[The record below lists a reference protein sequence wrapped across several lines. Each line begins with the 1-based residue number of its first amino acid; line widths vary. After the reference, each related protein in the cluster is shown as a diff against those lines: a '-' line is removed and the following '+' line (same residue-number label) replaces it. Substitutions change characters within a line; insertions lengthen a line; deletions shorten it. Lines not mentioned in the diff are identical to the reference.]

1 MTCRKCLETS
11 EYWQILVSLPWQ
23 IFQGR
28 LTEICQ
34 YYTKKPTKLSAGL
47 HSVSLDRKKCGLAFW
62 VYLTF
67 SRLRL
72 TLLDP
77 FGVLQGQIQ
86 PLEGQINSKSLAPL
100 FSGRE
105 KTLVRPAKN
114 HYLPSIPNKQLE
126 TRSWIISETG
136 ILLKVISQSYT
147 ILLKYF
153 ITHTSFTLY
162 S

>member
-28 LTEICQ
+28 LTKICQ

-62 VYLTF
+62 VYLAF

-86 PLEGQINSKSLAPL
+86 PLEGQINSKISAPH

-105 KTLVRPAKN
+105 KTLCRPAKN
-114 HYLPSIPNKQLE
+114 HYLCLKIKRKNVMSPGNKRLRRVWT
-126 TRSWIISETG
+126 TRPKRVLHKNLVHIM
-136 ILLKVISQSYT
+136 L
-147 ILLKYF
+147 
-153 ITHTSFTLY
+153 
-162 S
+162 